1 MNMLEIVLTHLRT
14 VLGYINLLDNFVLAG
29 ICFLVFLS
37 FSTALV
43 LLFVCNHLHT
53 SVSVLDP
60 ADLLLHD
67 CEVAVKCEQCS
78 HVDYYKV

>member
-1 MNMLEIVLTHLRT
+1 MLEIILTHLKT
-14 VLGYINLLDNFVLAG
+14 IASYINFLDNFVLAG
-29 ICFLVFLS
+29 ICFLAFFS

-43 LLFVCNHLHT
+43 LFFVCRHFHN

-60 ADLLLHD
+60 SDLLLHD